1 MKRPYLIFLLVS
13 VVVCGG
19 CTGPTLNPGK
29 AKEQIEAYF
38 NAHPQELTGN
48 VSFEAIIKGKDTGS
62 NSILFRLFTK
72 GGLIKLKEARS
83 VKGAD
88 SVYYFEITR
97 KGKPYVLNET
107 VSVDGYPFF
116 VVKTFDYYVSPVSS
130 IRYSPDRKEAA
141 ALFDLAIRNLTPFG
155 ELAADPNHKMALI
168 AFFQHRDNEWIF
180 QRIEINIDELD
191 LPALPAG

>member
-1 MKRPYLIFLLVS
+1 MKQPYLFFLLVS
-13 VVVCGG
+13 AVACGG
-19 CTGPTLNPGK
+19 STRPSLNPGI
-29 AKEQIEAYF
+29 AKEQIETYF
-38 NAHPQELTGN
+38 NADPQELTGS
-48 VSFEAIIKGKDTGS
+48 VSFEAIIKGNDTGH
-62 NSILFRLFTK
+62 NRMLFRLFTK
-72 GGLIKLKEARS
+72 GGLIKLKEVRS

-97 KGKPYVLNET
+97 KGKPFVLKET
-107 VSVDGYPFF
+107 VSADGYPFF

-168 AFFQHRDNEWIF
+168 AFFQHRDNEWKF
-180 QRIEINIDELD
+180 QRIEINIDALD